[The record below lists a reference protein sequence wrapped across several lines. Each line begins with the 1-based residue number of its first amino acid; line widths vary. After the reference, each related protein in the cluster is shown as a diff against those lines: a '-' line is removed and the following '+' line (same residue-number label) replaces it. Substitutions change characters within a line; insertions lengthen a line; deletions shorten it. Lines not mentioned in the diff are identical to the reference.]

1 MSLKKFYGANS
12 REAMIEAR
20 RALGEDAVVISTRRT
35 DRGVEVVAASQ
46 TALASMTEAESF
58 PAASPTHVPA
68 PEPRRSF
75 ADRVD
80 AQRQSVIR
88 GETQREPTRSMA
100 APGPVPFLQF
110 IQEQPRAAAPIDR
123 APVPARPAQ
132 KGHGVPTY
140 AQATTPVAEPPLMLG
155 QSTGAGMDQMMSE
168 LRAEFSQIR
177 EWMTGQFD
185 TMAFQDASR
194 RKPIAAAIQK
204 ELLQCGF
211 SPRLARDLA
220 MRLPDGMDTQQAR
233 GWAAAVLEKNL
244 GCVRSDQ
251 DLIDTGGIYALVGP
265 TGVGKTTTVAKL
277 ASRCAVKYGRES
289 VGLVTIDSYRI
300 GAQDQLRI
308 YGKILG
314 ITVHTAQDRETL
326 LGVLRSLTGK
336 RLVLIDTVGLG
347 QRDERVQELLTTV
360 GSNLIKRLLV
370 VNAAAQAE
378 TLEDVV
384 IGYRGAQPNGFT
396 GAVLSKTD
404 EAVRLGS
411 ALDVMIRNR
420 LPLYY
425 ETNGQRVPEDI
436 AMANPKSLILRAV
449 THLPARAFQVPMD
462 EVALTFFARQAA
474 AGVGAAHA

>member
-58 PAASPTHVPA
+58 PVTAPTHVPA

-75 ADRVD
+75 SERVD
-80 AQRQSVIR
+80 AQRQGAVR
-88 GETQREPTRSMA
+88 TEAQREPTRASA

-110 IQEQPRAAAPIDR
+110 IQEQPRTQGPVERTPVAPR
-123 APVPARPAQ
+123 APSKTLRA
-132 KGHGVPTY
+132 PTY
-140 AQATTPVAEPPLMLG
+140 AQVTTPVAEPPVMFGQPAGVGADQLMN
-155 QSTGAGMDQMMSE
+155 E

-185 TMAFQDASR
+185 TMAFQDATR
-194 RKPIAAAIQK
+194 RRPIAAAIQK

-220 MRLPDGMDTQQAR
+220 MRLPDGLDTQQAR

-251 DLIDTGGIYALVGP
+251 DLIDMGGIYALVGP

-347 QRDERVQELLTTV
+347 QRDERVQELLATV
-360 GSNLIKRLLV
+360 GSTLIKRLLV
-370 VNAAAQAE
+370 VNSAAQAE

-384 IGYRGAQPNGFT
+384 IGYRGAQPSGFT

-411 ALDVMIRNR
+411 ALDVLIRNR

-436 AMANPKSLILRAV
+436 TLANPKSLILRAV
-449 THLPARAFQVPMD
+449 THLPARAFQVPVD
-462 EVALTFFARQAA
+462 EVALTFFARQAS
-474 AGVGAAHA
+474 GRVGAAHA